1 MQGAARARVSSQCPG
16 WVKSEGLAMSA
27 LLPLYTPK
35 ADIHR
40 KGRHVAKVP
49 FADIPHGR
57 SRRRAAGKVTRSA
70 AGIPRASQ
78 HAERGSVLV
87 VKAFEDE

>member
-49 FADIPHGR
+49 EAEITIDLTPLSLSCHLSPAGGCCR
-57 SRRRAAGKVTRSA
+57 LRPLWRAV
-70 AGIPRASQ
+70 
-78 HAERGSVLV
+78 
-87 VKAFEDE
+87 

>member
-27 LLPLYTPK
+27 LLPVYTPK
-35 ADIHR
+35 TDIRR

-49 FADIPHGR
+49 LPEATYAIT
-57 SRRRAAGKVTRSA
+57 SSA
-70 AGIPRASQ
+70 RIMIVAP
-78 HAERGSVLV
+78 
-87 VKAFEDE
+87 